1 MQIHRLPLVKDFSS
15 RHALSFPM
23 LVRNDIG
30 DRHKKS
36 GQLARPLF
44 EKLNYT

>member
-1 MQIHRLPLVKDFSS
+1 MITLREVQ
-15 RHALSFPM
+15 
-23 LVRNDIG
+23 LVRG
-30 DRHKKS
+30 SLFKMSLAQKKSCHKKS